1 MWRNTMP
8 RGVRL
13 SLAAAGALVLVGAPT
28 ATAAPSEVVDQ
39 STTTAVPT
47 TTTAVPTTTTAPPT
61 TTRERY
67 VSRRDSEE
75 ATSTSTSTSPS
86 PSTTTSALAT
96 TTGPTTSTAAPT
108 TTAGQPGNRAL
119 TAAAGRAGLSVTVA
133 GQWATVV
140 PGAKSANGTLTLIS
154 VTSTGG
160 VVGSPVDWAATAS
173 STDFVGTNG
182 TIPKSAVT
190 YEATAIAGNVG
201 GSTSTP
207 RQNLGSPKIVVDR
220 TGSVWPSET
229 VTWTPRLWVD
239 YPDGAAVGAYSGTIT
254 ISVA

>member
-1 MWRNTMP
+1 MRHNRMP
-8 RGVRL
+8 RVIRL
-13 SLAAAGALVLVGAPT
+13 SLAAAGALVLAGAPT
-28 ATAAPSEVVDQ
+28 ATAAPSDAADEV
-39 STTTAVPT
+39 TTTAAP
-47 TTTAVPTTTTAPPT
+47 TTTAPPTTTAAATTSAAAPT

-75 ATSTSTSTSPS
+75 ATSTTAT
-86 PSTTTSALAT
+86 TTTSEPAT
-96 TTGPTTSTAAPT
+96 TTVPTTSTVAPT
-108 TTAGQPGNRAL
+108 TTSGQAGNRAL
-119 TAAAGRAGLSVTVA
+119 TAAAGRGGLSVTVA
-133 GQWATVV
+133 GRWATVV

-160 VVGSPVDWAATAS
+160 VAGSPVAWTATAS

-207 RQNLGSPKIVVDR
+207 RQTLDSPKTVVDR
-220 TGSVWPSET
+220 TGSIWPSET
-229 VTWTPRLWVD
+229 VTWTPALRVD
-239 YPDGAAVGAYSGTIT
+239 YPDGAAVGSYTGTIT